1 MKAEDIAKDR
11 RVRAYYKKGNEILGH
26 LGFTDHSIAHAEI
39 VSRQAVNL
47 LKTLGYDEETQQIAR
62 IAGVLHD
69 IGNAISREHHA
80 EYGALL
86 AKGILA
92 ETELSVEDQVTIISA
107 IANHDESTGTAY
119 DPVSAALILADKTDV
134 RRSRVRTKDPAHFD
148 IHDRVNYAVTGA
160 NLVIDPEA
168 KRITLNL
175 QIDESIISMFD
186 YFEIFLNRMLMCR
199 RASEIFGM
207 KFRLKANG
215 QKVS

>member
-1 MKAEDIAKDR
+1 MKADEIIKDKL
-11 RVRAYYKKGNEILGH
+11 VRAYYKKGNEILGY

-39 VSRQAVNL
+39 VSRQAVNI
-47 LKTLGYDEETQQIAR
+47 LKTLGYDEQTQLDAK
-62 IAGVLHD
+62 IAGQLHD
-69 IGNAISREHHA
+69 IGNAISRSHHA

-86 AKGILA
+86 ARDLLMK
-92 ETELSVEDQVTIISA
+92 TDLSVEDQVTIISA

-134 RRSRVRTKDPAHFD
+134 RRSRVRTKDPANFD

-160 NLVIDPEA
+160 NLVIEPA
-168 KRITLNL
+168 NKRITLNL

-199 RASEIFGM
+199 RAAGVFGM